1 MQTEIPFAHV
11 FITRIETQLE
21 SRQKITIALSQEAS
35 LDMYLINLRY
45 TGALAEIDDALDAH
59 RLFLERYF
67 AAGVFV
73 IAGPKVPREGGVILV
88 SNIERERLDAI
99 LAEDPFTQQNLAH
112 YEITEFK
119 ATRLAPGLNLPEP
132 SADA

>member
-1 MQTEIPFAHV
+1 
-11 FITRIETQLE
+11 
-21 SRQKITIALSQEAS
+21 
-35 LDMYLINLRY
+35 MYLINLRY

-73 IAGPKVPREGGVILV
+73 IAGPKVPREGGVILA

-99 LAEDPFTQQNLAH
+99 IAEDPFTQQNLAH

-132 SADA
+132 SSDA